1 MADIANGIAEAART
15 AFLAGVG
22 AVAFGAEK
30 TTEFVD
36 TLVKKGELTVD
47 QGKDLNRELTQKAKD
62 TVNEAQDTVLRA
74 RLATMSPAEREAFA
88 DRARQIASD
97 MNAKASEDAGA
108 TVDVVVEAED
118 GDAEAAE

>member
-74 RLATMSPAEREAFA
+74 RLAAMSPAEREAFA

-97 MNAKASEDAGA
+97 MNAQASEPAA
-108 TVDVVVEAED
+108 VDVEVEAD
-118 GDAEAAE
+118 DAEKDAE

>member
-1 MADIANGIAEAART
+1 M
-15 AFLAGVG
+15 
-22 AVAFGAEK
+22 
-30 TTEFVD
+30 
-36 TLVKKGELTVD
+36 
-47 QGKDLNRELTQKAKD
+47 
-62 TVNEAQDTVLRA
+62 NEAQDTVLRA

-108 TVDVVVEAED
+108 AVDVEVEAAD

>member
-62 TVNEAQDTVLRA
+62 TVLRA
-74 RLATMSPAEREAFA
+74 RLAAMAPEDRVAFA

-97 MNAKASEDAGA
+97 MNAKAAEPAAEKVDVEVEDGSEDA
-108 TVDVVVEAED
+108 E
-118 GDAEAAE
+118 

>member
-47 QGKDLNRELTQKAKD
+47 QGKDLNR
-62 TVNEAQDTVLRA
+62 
-74 RLATMSPAEREAFA
+74 LATMSPAEREAFA

-97 MNAKASEDAGA
+97 MNA
-108 TVDVVVEAED
+108 
-118 GDAEAAE
+118 

>member
-62 TVNEAQDTVLRA
+62 TVSEAQDTVLRA
-74 RLATMSPAEREAFA
+74 RLAAMAPKDRVAFA

-97 MNAKASEDAGA
+97 MNAKAAEPAAEKVDVEVEDGSEDA
-108 TVDVVVEAED
+108 E
-118 GDAEAAE
+118 

>member
-74 RLATMSPAEREAFA
+74 RLATMVAR
-88 DRARQIASD
+88 RARSLRGPRAPDRERHERQGERGRRSHR
-97 MNAKASEDAGA
+97 
-108 TVDVVVEAED
+108 
-118 GDAEAAE
+118 